1 MQCRGDGAAL
11 AGCRSPC
18 WGFSQQPSKARV
30 EEKDKKG
37 YLEFRKTFRNKL
49 FYIIL
54 PVKVLRSWHIPG
66 SAQGQVGLEYREHLM
81 LIKG

>member
-1 MQCRGDGAAL
+1 MFAADLTGSVWALLRKVTRCPEQAKQVQCRGDGAAL

-49 FYIIL
+49 FYNI
-54 PVKVLRSWHIPG
+54 
-66 SAQGQVGLEYREHLM
+66 
-81 LIKG
+81 